1 MTVLCICS
9 SSLNDTIPLNI
20 IYHSFLTTT
29 SEDAL
34 NIDLISTDSAISL
47 NIFLGGSVLRN
58 QKKISFTKNFFDLFK
73 KIDDYD
79 LVIKIATNFKS
90 ELIFSLL
97 KTKNKIRIPFK
108 FLTLFKKTAKS
119 YQKELS
125 DKKSRHLLD
134 QLHHYGI
141 AKNSEPII
149 NINKTIYAKT
159 FEIVNWVLK
168 SANKQSLTNNNF
180 CFLYFNELYQ
190 FDNRE
195 NWVEEIL
202 DWLLDNNIQVIPV
215 FNYNLQEFSHKKRA
229 LLIDDFVFNSDANHI
244 YLFLKYSKFVITN
257 DESVKIA
264 CGLTKKPYLYY
275 NFDDKE
281 LVLQNVIKDINSLIN

>member
-1 MTVLCICS
+1 MTILCICT

-29 SEDAL
+29 SKDAL
-34 NIDLISTDSAISL
+34 NIDLITTDNAISS
-47 NIFLGGSVLRN
+47 NIFLGDSILRN
-58 QKKISFTKNFFDLFK
+58 QIKISLTKSFYDSFK
-73 KIDDYD
+73 KMNDYD
-79 LVIKIATNFKS
+79 VVIKIASSFKS

-97 KTKNKIRIPFK
+97 KTKNKIRTPFK

-125 DKKSRHLLD
+125 DKKSRHFLD
-134 QLHHYGI
+134 QLHPNGI
-141 AKNSEPII
+141 AKNLEPII

-180 CFLYFNELYQ
+180 CFIYFNELHQ
-190 FDNRE
+190 FDAKE
-195 NWVEEIL
+195 KWVEQIL
-202 DWLLDNNIQVIPV
+202 DALLENNVQVIPV
-215 FNYNLQEFSHKKRA
+215 FNYNLEEFSHKKST
-229 LLIDDFVFNSDANHI
+229 LLIDDFVYNSDANHI

-257 DESVKIA
+257 DESLKIA
-264 CGLTKKPYLYY
+264 CGLTKKPHLYY

-281 LVLQNVIKDINSLIN
+281 LILQDVIKDINFLIN